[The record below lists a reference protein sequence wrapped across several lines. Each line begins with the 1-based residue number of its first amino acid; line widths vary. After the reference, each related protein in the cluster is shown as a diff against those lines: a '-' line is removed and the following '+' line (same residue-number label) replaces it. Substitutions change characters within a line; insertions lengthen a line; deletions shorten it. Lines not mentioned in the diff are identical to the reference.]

1 MDVNENAPEIN
12 QDSPQNSDNIQDN
25 QESDVEN
32 TQTEKENDTSDTND
46 SSQQAGNSDN
56 ESGDNQDSDEL
67 PLPGDET
74 GDKKKEI
81 PKWAE
86 KRITKKEKE
95 AALLRAENEKLRA
108 AIQTGSIPGMPP
120 IPATEQVEA
129 PQRDNYATE
138 HEYISAVVRH
148 ENNVAAQKFQ
158 MERQQA
164 NLMAAEVEFQKNL
177 KATVDKGAD
186 KYDDFEEKTAFLFTK
201 EFPPNRA
208 MAEAIVNSDFKD
220 DILYF
225 LGTYQDEAL
234 KIAQMNGVAAVRAIT
249 KLETRFE
256 SRGKTKSSGA
266 PRPIDPVGGGRSKT
280 NAVNN
285 MQDLARIAATD
296 DQRGFEDAVKKL
308 ASQRRAF

>member
-1 MDVNENAPEIN
+1 MDTMENVPAIDQENPKNSENIQENKDLPLENTN
-12 QDSPQNSDNIQDN
+12 QD
-25 QESDVEN
+25 
-32 TQTEKENDTSDTND
+32 TENDAADTSV
-46 SSQQAGNSDN
+46 SPKQSEGSDN
-56 ESGDNQDSDEL
+56 EGGDNQDSDEL
-67 PLPGDET
+67 PLPGDESA
-74 GDKKKEI
+74 DKKKEI

-86 KRITKKEKE
+86 KRITKKERE

-108 AIQTGSIPGMPP
+108 AIQTGAIPGAPQ
-120 IPATEQVEA
+120 IPQAEQVEA
-129 PQRDNYATE
+129 PRRENYNTE
-138 HEYISAVVRH
+138 HEYISAIVKH
-148 ENNVAAQKFQ
+148 ENHVAAQKFHA
-158 MERQQA
+158 ERQQA

-177 KATVDKGAD
+177 KTTIDKGAD

-208 MAEAIVNSDFKD
+208 MAEAIVHSDFKD

-249 KLETRFE
+249 KLEARFE

-266 PRPIDPVGGGRSKT
+266 PRPISPVGTNGGKT

-296 DQRGFEDAVKKL
+296 DQRAFEDAVKKL